1 MSERPPADGSRAG
14 ASPAPN
20 ALAQDPLAQGSLADS
35 TRRIAALAWP
45 VLIGQLSVLAFGT
58 VDTLL
63 VARYAAEDLA
73 ALAIGGSAY
82 ITVFIGFMGV
92 VLAISP
98 IVGQLFGAG
107 QHAQAGRQ
115 AHQAVWVALGLSVLG
130 SLLLAFPYPFLAL
143 SKATPE
149 VAEKVRGYLLV
160 LAFSLPASLLFTV
173 YRGFNTAVS
182 RPKAVMLIQV
192 GGLALKVPLSV
203 ALVWGVPALGLP
215 PQGVVGCAVATAIAM
230 WGQALIAGLVVRR
243 DAFYA
248 PFALL
253 GRGLDAPDRK
263 SLAAHL
269 KLGLPMGGSILIEV
283 SGFSF
288 MAIFIARLGT
298 TPVAG
303 HQIAVNLVTLM
314 FMVPLALGSACTT
327 LVAQRVGAR
336 DALGARRL
344 AWHGLGL
351 GCAVA
356 ALLGGLVSM
365 MDRSII
371 GLYTQDPVVTAAALP
386 LIAWVALF
394 HLADAAQ
401 TIAAFVLR
409 AWRIAT
415 VPLVVYALALWGI
428 GLGGGFTLAFDL
440 TGHAPP
446 SAQGARGFWVTS
458 TIGLIVAAL
467 ALCGYMAWMLRRMAR
482 EAAPPATSAA

>member
-1 MSERPPADGSRAG
+1 MSNAVPDRSGADGSWT
-14 ASPAPN
+14 
-20 ALAQDPLAQGSLADS
+20 DS
-35 TRRIAALAWP
+35 ARRIAALAWP

-63 VARYAAEDLA
+63 MARYAAVDLA

-82 ITVFIGFMGV
+82 LTVFIGFMGV

-107 QHAQAGRQ
+107 HHAQAGRQ
-115 AHQAVWVALGLSVLG
+115 AHQAVWVVLGLSMLG
-130 SLLLAFPYPFLAL
+130 SLLLAFPTPFLAL
-143 SKATPE
+143 SQATPE

-160 LAFSLPASLLFTV
+160 LAFSLPASLMFTV

-192 GGLALKVPLSV
+192 TGLALKVPLSI
-203 ALVWGVPALGLP
+203 ALVWGVPALGLAP
-215 PQGVVGCAVATAIAM
+215 LGVQGCAIATGLAM
-230 WGQALIAGLVVRR
+230 WTQALIAWQVLRR
-243 DAFYA
+243 DPFYA
-248 PFALL
+248 PFELH

-263 SLAAHL
+263 SLGAHL
-269 KLGLPMGGSILIEV
+269 RLGLPMGASILIEV

-303 HQIAVNLVTLM
+303 HQIAVNLVTMM
-314 FMVPLALGSACTT
+314 FMVPLAIASACTT
-327 LVAQRVGAR
+327 LVSQRVGAR

-356 ALLGGLVSM
+356 AVLGGGVSLF
-365 MDRSII
+365 DSAIV
-371 GLYTQDPVVTAAALP
+371 GLYTNDAAVAAAALP

-394 HLADAAQ
+394 HFADAAQ
-401 TIAAFVLR
+401 TVAAFVLR
-409 AWRIAT
+409 AWRIALL
-415 VPLVVYALALWGI
+415 PLAVYGLALWGI
-428 GLGGGFTLAFDL
+428 GLGGGFTLAFNL
-440 TGHAPP
+440 TGQTPAGL
-446 SAQGARGFWVTS
+446 QGARGFWVT
-458 TIGLIVAAL
+458 TTVGLIVAAV
-467 ALCGYMAWMLRRMAR
+467 ALCGYMAWVLRRMSR
-482 EAAPPATSAA
+482 EAGVTAAASR

>member
-1 MSERPPADGSRAG
+1 VDATPDQGPGAGLSR
-14 ASPAPN
+14 
-20 ALAQDPLAQGSLADS
+20 GSLADS
-35 TRRIAALAWP
+35 ARRIATLAWP
-45 VLIGQLSVLAFGT
+45 VLIGQLSVLAFST

-63 VARYAAEDLA
+63 VARYAAVDLA
-73 ALAIGGSAY
+73 ALAIGASAY

-107 QHAQAGRQ
+107 QHAQAGKQ
-115 AHQAVWVALGLSVLG
+115 AHQAVWVALGLSVVG

-143 SKATPE
+143 SQATPE

-182 RPKAVMLIQV
+182 RPKAVMLIQLM
-192 GGLALKVPLSV
+192 GLGLKIPLSV
-203 ALVWGVPALGLP
+203 ALVWGVPALGIP
-215 PQGVVGCAVATAIAM
+215 PLGVLGCAIATGLAM
-230 WGQALIAGLVVRR
+230 WSQALIAWQVLRR
-243 DAFYA
+243 DPFYA
-248 PFALL
+248 PFALQ
-253 GRGLDAPDRK
+253 GRGLDAPERK
-263 SLAAHL
+263 SLGAHL
-269 KLGLPMGGSILIEV
+269 RLGLPMGAAILIEV

-314 FMVPLALGSACTT
+314 FMVPLAIASACTT
-327 LVAQRVGAR
+327 LVSQRVGAR
-336 DALGARRL
+336 DAAGAQRL
-344 AWHGLGL
+344 AWHGLAL

-356 ALLGGLVSM
+356 ALLGGAVSVF
-365 MDRSII
+365 DSAIV
-371 GLYTQDPVVTAAALP
+371 GLYTQDAVVAAAALP

-394 HLADAAQ
+394 HFVDAAQ
-401 TIAAFVLR
+401 AVAAFVLR

-428 GLGGGFTLAFDL
+428 GLGGGFVLAFNL
-440 TGHAPP
+440 TGEVPASLH
-446 SAQGARGFWVTS
+446 GARGFWVTA
-458 TIGLIVAAL
+458 TTGLVVAAV
-467 ALCGYMAWMLRRMAR
+467 ALCGYMAWVLRRMSRDAV
-482 EAAPPATSAA
+482 AAPNVTPAASG

>member
-1 MSERPPADGSRAG
+1 MSNAVPDRSGADGSWT
-14 ASPAPN
+14 
-20 ALAQDPLAQGSLADS
+20 DS
-35 TRRIAALAWP
+35 ARHIAALAWP

-63 VARYAAEDLA
+63 MARYAAVDLA

-82 ITVFIGFMGV
+82 LTVFIGFMGV

-115 AHQAVWVALGLSVLG
+115 AHQAVWVVLGLSMLG
-130 SLLLAFPYPFLAL
+130 SLLLAFPTPFLAL
-143 SKATPE
+143 SQATPE

-160 LAFSLPASLLFTV
+160 LAFSLPASLMFTV

-192 GGLALKVPLSV
+192 TGLALKVPLSI
-203 ALVWGVPALGLP
+203 ALVWGVPALGLAP
-215 PQGVVGCAVATAIAM
+215 LGVQGCAIATGLAM
-230 WGQALIAGLVVRR
+230 WTQALIAWQVLRR
-243 DAFYA
+243 DPFYA
-248 PFALL
+248 PFELH

-263 SLAAHL
+263 SLGAHL
-269 KLGLPMGGSILIEV
+269 RLGLPMGASILIEV

-303 HQIAVNLVTLM
+303 HQIAVNLVTMM
-314 FMVPLALGSACTT
+314 FMVPLAIASACTT
-327 LVAQRVGAR
+327 LVSQRVGAR

-356 ALLGGLVSM
+356 AVLGGGVSLF
-365 MDRSII
+365 DSAIV
-371 GLYTQDPVVTAAALP
+371 GLYTNDAAVAAAALP

-394 HLADAAQ
+394 HFADAAQ
-401 TIAAFVLR
+401 TVAAFVLR
-409 AWRIAT
+409 AWRIALL
-415 VPLVVYALALWGI
+415 PLAVYGLALWGI
-428 GLGGGFTLAFDL
+428 GLGGGFTLAFNL
-440 TGHAPP
+440 TGQTPAGL
-446 SAQGARGFWVTS
+446 QGARGFWVT
-458 TIGLIVAAL
+458 TTVGLIVAAV
-467 ALCGYMAWMLRRMAR
+467 ALCGYMAWVLRRMSR
-482 EAAPPATSAA
+482 EAGVTAAASR

>member
-1 MSERPPADGSRAG
+1 MSNAVPDRSGADGSWT
-14 ASPAPN
+14 
-20 ALAQDPLAQGSLADS
+20 DS
-35 TRRIAALAWP
+35 ARRIAALAWP

-63 VARYAAEDLA
+63 MARYAAVDLA

-82 ITVFIGFMGV
+82 LTVFIGFMGV

-115 AHQAVWVALGLSVLG
+115 AHQAVWVVLGLSMLG
-130 SLLLAFPYPFLAL
+130 SLLLAFPTPFLAL
-143 SKATPE
+143 SQATPE

-160 LAFSLPASLLFTV
+160 LAFSLPASLMFTV

-192 GGLALKVPLSV
+192 TGLALKVPLSI
-203 ALVWGVPALGLP
+203 ALVWGVPALGLAP
-215 PQGVVGCAVATAIAM
+215 LGVQGCAIATGLAM
-230 WGQALIAGLVVRR
+230 WTQALIAWQVLRR
-243 DAFYA
+243 DPFYA
-248 PFALL
+248 PFELH

-263 SLAAHL
+263 SLGAHL
-269 KLGLPMGGSILIEV
+269 RLGLPMGASILIEV

-303 HQIAVNLVTLM
+303 HQIAVNLVTMM
-314 FMVPLALGSACTT
+314 FMVPLAIASACTT
-327 LVAQRVGAR
+327 LVSQRVGAR

-356 ALLGGLVSM
+356 AVLGGGVSLF
-365 MDRSII
+365 DSAIV
-371 GLYTQDPVVTAAALP
+371 GLYTNDAAVAAAALP

-394 HLADAAQ
+394 HFADAAQ
-401 TIAAFVLR
+401 TVAAFVLR
-409 AWRIAT
+409 AWRIALL
-415 VPLVVYALALWGI
+415 PLAVYGLALWGI
-428 GLGGGFTLAFDL
+428 GLGGGFTLAFNL
-440 TGHAPP
+440 TGQTPAGL
-446 SAQGARGFWVTS
+446 QGARGFWVT
-458 TIGLIVAAL
+458 TTVGLIVAAV
-467 ALCGYMAWMLRRMAR
+467 ALCGYMAWVLRRMSR
-482 EAAPPATSAA
+482 EAGVTAAASR

>member
-1 MSERPPADGSRAG
+1 MSEAVPDRSGADGSWT
-14 ASPAPN
+14 
-20 ALAQDPLAQGSLADS
+20 DS
-35 TRRIAALAWP
+35 ARRIAALAWP

-63 VARYAAEDLA
+63 MARYAAVDLA

-82 ITVFIGFMGV
+82 LTVFIGFMGV

-115 AHQAVWVALGLSVLG
+115 AHQAVWVVLGLSMLG
-130 SLLLAFPYPFLAL
+130 SLLLAFPTPFLAL
-143 SKATPE
+143 SQATPE

-160 LAFSLPASLLFTV
+160 LAFSLPASLMFTV

-192 GGLALKVPLSV
+192 TGLALKVPLSI
-203 ALVWGVPALGLP
+203 ALVWGVPALGLAP
-215 PQGVVGCAVATAIAM
+215 LGVQGCAIATGLAM
-230 WGQALIAGLVVRR
+230 WTQALITWQVLRR
-243 DAFYA
+243 DPFYA
-248 PFALL
+248 PFELH

-263 SLAAHL
+263 SLGAHL
-269 KLGLPMGGSILIEV
+269 RLGLPMGASILIEV

-303 HQIAVNLVTLM
+303 HQIAVNLVTMM
-314 FMVPLALGSACTT
+314 FMVPLAIASACTT
-327 LVAQRVGAR
+327 LVSQRVGAR

-356 ALLGGLVSM
+356 AVLGGGVSLF
-365 MDRSII
+365 DGAIV
-371 GLYTQDPVVTAAALP
+371 GLYTTDAAVAAAALP

-394 HLADAAQ
+394 HFADAAQ
-401 TIAAFVLR
+401 TVAAFVLR
-409 AWRIAT
+409 AWRIALL
-415 VPLVVYALALWGI
+415 PLAVYGLALWGI
-428 GLGGGFTLAFDL
+428 GLGGGFTLAFNL
-440 TGHAPP
+440 TGQTPAGL
-446 SAQGARGFWVTS
+446 QGARGFWVT
-458 TIGLIVAAL
+458 TTVGLIVAAV
-467 ALCGYMAWMLRRMAR
+467 ALCGYMAWVLRRMSR
-482 EAAPPATSAA
+482 EAGVTAAASR

>member
-1 MSERPPADGSRAG
+1 MSDGLNGHLDKRPDTGL
-14 ASPAPN
+14 N
-20 ALAQDPLAQGSLADS
+20 HGSLSDS
-35 TRRIAALAWP
+35 ARRIATLAWP
-45 VLIGQLSVLAFGT
+45 VLIGQLSVLAFAT

-63 VARYAAEDLA
+63 VARYAAADLA
-73 ALAIGGSAY
+73 ALAIGSAAY

-98 IVGQLFGAG
+98 IVGQLFGAH

-115 AHQAVWVALGLSVLG
+115 AHQAVWVALGLSAFG
-130 SLLLAFPYPFLAL
+130 SLLLAFPYPFLAI
-143 SKATPE
+143 SQATPE
-149 VAEKVRGYLLV
+149 VADKVRGYLLV
-160 LAFSLPASLLFTV
+160 LSFSLPASLMFTV

-192 GGLALKVPLSV
+192 AGLALKVPLSA
-203 ALVWGVPALGLP
+203 ALVWGVPVLNIAPLGVL
-215 PQGVVGCAVATAIAM
+215 GCAIATGIAM
-230 WGQALIAGLVVRR
+230 WCQALIAWQVVRR
-243 DAFYA
+243 DPFYA
-248 PFALL
+248 PFELL
-253 GRGLDAPDRK
+253 GRGLDAPQRK
-263 SLAAHL
+263 SLGAHL
-269 KLGLPMGGSILIEV
+269 RLGLPMGAAILIEV

-314 FMVPLALGSACTT
+314 FMVPLAVGSACTT

-344 AWHGLGL
+344 AWHGLAI

-356 ALLGGLVSM
+356 AALGAAVSVF
-365 MDRSII
+365 DRRIV
-371 GLYTQDPVVTAAALP
+371 GLYTQDAVIAAAALP

-394 HLADAAQ
+394 HFVDAAQ

-415 VPLVVYALALWGI
+415 VPLVVYGIALWGI
-428 GLGGGFTLAFDL
+428 GLGGGFTLAFNL
-440 TGHAPP
+440 TGNIPG
-446 SAQGARGFWVTS
+446 SLQGARGFWVTS

-467 ALCGYMAWMLRRMAR
+467 ALCGYMAWVLRRMAR
-482 EAAPPATSAA
+482 QTPAPVTTAA